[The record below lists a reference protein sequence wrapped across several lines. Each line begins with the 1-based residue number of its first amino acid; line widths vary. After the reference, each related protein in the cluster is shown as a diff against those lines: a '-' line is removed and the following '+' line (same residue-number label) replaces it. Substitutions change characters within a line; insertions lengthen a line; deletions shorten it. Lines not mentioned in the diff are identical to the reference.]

1 MIWQETKV
9 GTQWVLVSKCPSL
22 GLEKNLKSIFL
33 VIHINVIIDLL
44 YSFKKF
50 FFDFVFKYI
59 WILGLSAS
67 LHVGGT
73 LFQILGP
80 KQEIPLCPILVCL
93 KGSANF
99 KTDLRVFCRFSIR
112 EKMSYMTYMLVPI
125 LYKIYKFS
133 QQSIVHIICSALVT
147 SL

>member
-9 GTQWVLVSKCPSL
+9 GTQWVLVSKCPPL

-59 WILGLSAS
+59 WI
-67 LHVGGT
+67 
-73 LFQILGP
+73 
-80 KQEIPLCPILVCL
+80 
-93 KGSANF
+93 
-99 KTDLRVFCRFSIR
+99 
-112 EKMSYMTYMLVPI
+112 
-125 LYKIYKFS
+125 
-133 QQSIVHIICSALVT
+133 IC
-147 SL
+147 